1 MKLYEVNQQLEELLA
16 KLEPD
21 AETGEILADDD
32 SIFAEIDALQ
42 MERKSILEYL
52 AKLVLN
58 SRAEESALKEEE
70 KRLAERRKRIEKKED
85 RLLSILDRE
94 CGGENTDCGVAT
106 MYYRKTTRV
115 DVTDYDKALVWLQ
128 NNHEDFIR
136 YSRPEISKT
145 DVKKLLN
152 GGTEIPGVSLVHDL
166 SHSLR

>member
-58 SRAEESALKEEE
+58 YRAEESALKEEE

-85 RLLSILDRE
+85 RLLSIDGYVDIDSEQMNCFKGTVLKNDKVSGTGFPILE
-94 CGGENTDCGVAT
+94 PGSNTFVMTGG
-106 MYYRKTTRV
+106 
-115 DVTDYDKALVWLQ
+115 VT
-128 NNHEDFIR
+128 
-136 YSRPEISKT
+136 
-145 DVKKLLN
+145 
-152 GGTEIPGVSLVHDL
+152 SLAVTPRWCTL
-166 SHSLR
+166 